1 MGMAWLEARNQRRW
15 WPMVGTR
22 RSKDGSKMGWGR
34 GLTWAQALGD
44 RMTGVSGKAA
54 AVKMERQ
61 GRIGAISG
69 AQSLYCPLGE
79 SLRDQLGGKH

>member
-1 MGMAWLEARNQRRW
+1 MADGGDEEEQGRKQNGAGAD
-15 WPMVGTR
+15 VGAGPR
-22 RSKDGSKMGWGR
+22 GQNDG
-34 GLTWAQALGD
+34 GLRQ
-44 RMTGVSGKAA
+44 SSSCE
-54 AVKMERQ
+54 MERQ